1 MATLHKTD
9 DAKQMMRSDPDG
21 QMQQSKT
28 IFCIKPRLATY
39 PQCKQVPKQHRNNE
53 KGAII
58 MLLSGL
64 VLRQMERW
72 SSDRCKSQ
80 PFPRWDGRVWSHP
93 CHLGTDWTQPFL
105 GCPVHTPHEFCERGV
120 PMLEWDQ

>member
-39 PQCKQVPKQHRNNE
+39 PQCKQVPKKHRNNE
-53 KGAII
+53 KSAII

-64 VLRQMERW
+64 VIRQMESAQVQVATLSQMGW
-72 SSDRCKSQ
+72 SCLVPPMSLG
-80 PFPRWDGRVWSHP
+80 DGLDATLSWLPSSH
-93 CHLGTDWTQPFL
+93 TT
-105 GCPVHTPHEFCERGV
+105 
-120 PMLEWDQ
+120 